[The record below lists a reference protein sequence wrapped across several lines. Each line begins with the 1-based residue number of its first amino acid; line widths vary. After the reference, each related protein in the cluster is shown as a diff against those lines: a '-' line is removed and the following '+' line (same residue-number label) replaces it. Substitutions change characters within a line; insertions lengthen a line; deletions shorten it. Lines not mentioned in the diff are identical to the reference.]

1 LKLQKTSRCLVG
13 LLSLTC
19 LALACHAGEVLDRIV
34 ATVNN
39 HVILLSDWKLA
50 LSYQA
55 FLEDRR
61 VPDLSPAERK
71 ASLDHLI
78 DGELIRQQ
86 LRPSD
91 FGDVSTEELK
101 GKIQQ
106 IRREKIEDASDS
118 VWLARLA
125 QFGLTE
131 RELESKVRD
140 EIEQMR
146 AVEARL
152 RPGIQVDERSIAV
165 YYNEKFLPQLL
176 QSGSKVVP
184 LESVAPQIKE
194 LLAQQRLNEF
204 LISWL
209 HSLRNESTIHTPFDS
224 ASSGGGS

>member
-1 LKLQKTSRCLVG
+1 LTLQKTTRCVLGFV
-13 LLSLTC
+13 C
-19 LALACHAGEVLDRIV
+19 LALIALTCQGGEVLDRIV

-61 VPDLSPAERK
+61 VPDFSAAERK
-71 ASLDHLI
+71 TSLDHLV

-91 FGDVSTEELK
+91 FGDVSTEEVK
-101 GKIQQ
+101 SRMQQ
-106 IRREKIEDASDS
+106 IRREKMGEASDS
-118 VWLARLA
+118 AWVARLA

-152 RPGIQVDERSIAV
+152 RPGIQVDERSVAV